1 MCDDQPVTHR
11 LRAVLPALVGL
22 AAASAALAG
31 AGLVSAEPAD
41 PSAPVPTY
49 PAPVPSSSVPVDSA
63 LVDPAL
69 VNPAL
74 VDPALVDPVP
84 GEAAA
89 LPPRD
94 PFVPY
99 VPEIQDQSYG
109 AGASGGGIFGTLKDL
124 WQQVQNPTRPG
135 RDGAARRRAA
145 THLGAGAP
153 LPPGYVSINL
163 PGSESPDAPADAG
176 PPVSGPALPPGYYP
190 LDGPPPP
197 GYEYLTPAERNS
209 AAATPSPGR
218 PGS

>member
-1 MCDDQPVTHR
+1 MCDDQPVTYR

-22 AAASAALAG
+22 AAVSAALAG

-49 PAPVPSSSVPVDSA
+49 PASVPSSSAP
-63 LVDPAL
+63 
-69 VNPAL
+69 
-74 VDPALVDPVP
+74 VDPALVDPAVVVPAP

-124 WQQVQNPTRPG
+124 WQQVQNPTLAPDETARPG
-135 RDGAARRRAA
+135 GAQRPISAPVP
-145 THLGAGAP
+145 P

-197 GYEYLTPAERNS
+197 GYEYLTPAEANS
-209 AAATPSPGR
+209 AAATPSTPAA

>member
-49 PAPVPSSSVPVDSA
+49 PASVPSSSAPVD
-63 LVDPAL
+63 
-69 VNPAL
+69 PAL
-74 VDPALVDPVP
+74 VDPALVVPAP

-124 WQQVQNPTRPG
+124 WQQVQNPTLAPDETARPG
-135 RDGAARRRAA
+135 GAQRPISAPVP
-145 THLGAGAP
+145 P

-197 GYEYLTPAERNS
+197 GYEYLTPAEANS
-209 AAATPSPGR
+209 AAATPSTPAA

>member
-1 MCDDQPVTHR
+1 MCDDQPVTYR

-22 AAASAALAG
+22 AAVSATLAG

-49 PAPVPSSSVPVDSA
+49 PASVPSSSAP
-63 LVDPAL
+63 
-69 VNPAL
+69 
-74 VDPALVDPVP
+74 VDPALVDPAVVVPAP

-124 WQQVQNPTRPG
+124 WQQVQNPTLAPDETARPG
-135 RDGAARRRAA
+135 GAQRPISAPVP
-145 THLGAGAP
+145 P

-197 GYEYLTPAERNS
+197 GYEYLTPAEANS
-209 AAATPSPGR
+209 AAATPSTPAA